1 MKGAGLMGVSMYW
14 RRWRVS
20 LSLVLCLAGSAWASG
35 DSGDSG
41 GVRVSGDMSVF
52 LRSYVSLA
60 AGDAAHIRL
69 PAVWLYTPEGMLVAR
84 LQGEDELA
92 GIPLRI
98 KSPGAA
104 PLSPVKFSQVTKIA
118 ESMGVSISPPGD
130 AQWTALLL
138 SSAQCWAACE
148 PYRDGLRE
156 VIARSQGQLR
166 VVDFT
171 LER

>member
-35 DSGDSG
+35 DSG

-52 LRSYVSLA
+52 LRRYVSLA
-60 AGDAAHIRL
+60 SGDAAHIRL
-69 PAVWLYTPEGMLVAR
+69 PAVWLYTPEGTLVAR
-84 LQGEDELA
+84 LQGEEALA
-92 GIPLRI
+92 GIPGRI
-98 KSPGAA
+98 RSSGAA
-104 PLSPVKFSQVTKIA
+104 PLSPVKFSQVRKIA
-118 ESMGVSISPPGD
+118 ESMGVSISSPGD

-148 PYRDGLRE
+148 PFRDGLRE
-156 VIARSQGQLR
+156 VVARSQGQLR